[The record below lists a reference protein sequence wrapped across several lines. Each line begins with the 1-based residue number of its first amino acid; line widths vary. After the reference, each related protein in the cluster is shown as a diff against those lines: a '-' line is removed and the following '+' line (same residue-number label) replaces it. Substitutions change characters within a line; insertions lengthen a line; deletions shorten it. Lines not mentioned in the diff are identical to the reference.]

1 MIMIYHQNMNY
12 FQHFFDHF
20 KLTKNMCYV
29 EIFMITKMK
38 KMFNWLS
45 GFFSSESNTSSKR
58 LVGIVGAFMLYWTL
72 YTNSKSEAHVVP
84 ADSLVWGVVAL
95 VMVALGLTTIESVAT
110 LVQKFKGTKNDEDG
124 SK

>member
-1 MIMIYHQNMNY
+1 
-12 FQHFFDHF
+12 
-20 KLTKNMCYV
+20 
-29 EIFMITKMK
+29 MK
-38 KMFNWLS
+38 KLFNWIS

-72 YTNSKSEAHVVP
+72 YENSKSESHIVP

-110 LVQKFKGTKNDEDG
+110 LVQKFKGTTKKEENG
-124 SK
+124 SE

>member
-1 MIMIYHQNMNY
+1 
-12 FQHFFDHF
+12 
-20 KLTKNMCYV
+20 
-29 EIFMITKMK
+29 MK
-38 KMFNWLS
+38 KLFNWIS

-72 YTNSKSEAHVVP
+72 YENSKSESHIVP

-110 LVQKFKGTKNDEDG
+110 LVQKFKGTTKNEENG
-124 SK
+124 SE